1 MTAKISEQVEEI
13 MGNLV
18 STAELAEEAPD
29 FVAAAF
35 QKLFDE
41 YADARLEA
49 AAAAV
54 EDIAGAAGRV
64 RALKQAFSTQQAI
77 EAIKKNFRRDKD
89 EGAEPA

>member
-1 MTAKISEQVEEI
+1 
-13 MGNLV
+13 V

-41 YADARLEA
+41 YADLRLEA

-64 RALKQAFSTQQAI
+64 RALKQTFSTQQAI
-77 EAIKKNFRRDKD
+77 ETIKKSFGRGRDG
-89 EGAEPA
+89 GAEPA